1 MSSQFLTLPFHQLSA
16 LRRTVLARY
25 RVATTALLPALSVL
39 LLGACS
45 LGPPP
50 GVTPIENFSLERYLG
65 TWYEIAR
72 LDHSFE
78 RGMSDVSARYS
89 RNSDGSVRV
98 LNRGFA
104 SDKNDWR
111 EAEGRALFIGKDTTG
126 SLKVSFFGP
135 FYGGYHIAELDPNY
149 RWVLVVGPDTS
160 YAWLLARDKTLAPA
174 AREQLV
180 AAAQRA
186 GIDTSKLIW
195 VTQTRNDPALTVAN

>member
-1 MSSQFLTLPFHQLSA
+1 MVVLLSA
-16 LRRTVLARY
+16 
-25 RVATTALLPALSVL
+25 ALVS
-39 LLGACS
+39 ACS

-50 GVTPIENFSLERYLG
+50 GVTPIDSFALDRYLG

-78 RGMSDVSARYS
+78 RGMNDVSARYS

-98 LNRGFA
+98 LNRGFS

-111 EAEGRALFIGKDTTG
+111 EAEGRALFIGSETTG

-135 FYGGYHIAELDPNY
+135 FYGGYHIADLDPDY
-149 RWVLVVGPDTS
+149 RWALVIGPDTS
-160 YAWLLARDKTLAPA
+160 YAWILARDKVLAPA
-174 AREQLV
+174 ARERLV

-186 GIDTSKLIW
+186 GIDTAKLIW
-195 VTQTRNDPALTVAN
+195 VTHTRSDPVLDAKG